1 MTDIETPQKTDIEK
15 TILDLETAQ
24 THAIV
29 TDQVKEAVI
38 TVVHQETV
46 IDLDQTQTIPILD
59 LSHEI
64 EEARHHPTLFTKEK
78 KV

>member
-1 MTDIETPQKTDIEK
+1 MTDIETPQEIDIEK
-15 TILDLETAQ
+15 INLDLETAP
-24 THAIV
+24 THTIV
-29 TDQVKEAVI
+29 IDQVKEAVI
-38 TVVHQETV
+38 TEVHHETA
-46 IDLDQTQTIPILD
+46 IDQTQTIPILD